1 MPTFR
6 YRAIGPT
13 GDVQTGTM
21 DAATEA
27 EVVARLQ
34 RQGAMPMRAE
44 PAERE
49 SWLTALWHAEFATR
63 QGLRRQETADFIRE
77 LATMLSAG
85 QDLDRAFL
93 YLHETA
99 PNTRV
104 RTMTAGLRDV
114 VRDGSPLAAALGRY
128 PRAFSR
134 LHVAMVSA
142 GEASGQLA
150 PTLAR
155 LADLLERQQRLAAS
169 VTSALIYP
177 CLLTVVAVGSIAL
190 LLTEVLP
197 QFVPLFEQSG
207 AKLPASTQLL
217 IATGAFVTRYGVFML
232 LGLAVMALV
241 VRAAFRL
248 PRFRLAMDRL
258 LLRVPIVGGLLREV
272 LAARFTRV
280 LGTLLVNG
288 VSLISALGFVRD
300 ALGNRAAMAAVE
312 RATASARAGG
322 GLALPLAEGRVFPLR
337 TTHLLRLGEE
347 NAELGPMALRAA
359 DIHEERTRI
368 ALQRIVALLVPAITI
383 IMGIAVAG
391 IVTSLLTAMLSLN
404 DLAAG

>member
-13 GDVQTGTM
+13 GDVQTGMM

-44 PAERE
+44 PANSE
-49 SWLTALWHAEFATR
+49 SWVTALWHAEFTTR
-63 QGLRRQETADFIRE
+63 KGLRRQETADFIRE

-85 QDLDRAFL
+85 QDLDRALL
-93 YLHETA
+93 YMYETA
-99 PNTRV
+99 SNARV
-104 RTMTAGLRDV
+104 RTMTAGLRDI
-114 VRDGSPLAAALGRY
+114 VRDGGPLADALGRY

-177 CLLTVVAVGSIAL
+177 CLLTIVAIGSIAL

-217 IATGAFVTRYGVFML
+217 IVTGAFVTQYGVFML
-232 LGLAVMALV
+232 LGLAVMVLV
-241 VRAAFRL
+241 ARAALRL
-248 PRFRLAMDRL
+248 TRFRLAVDRL
-258 LLRVPIVGGLLREV
+258 L
-272 LAARFTRV
+272 
-280 LGTLLVNG
+280 
-288 VSLISALGFVRD
+288 
-300 ALGNRAAMAAVE
+300 
-312 RATASARAGG
+312 
-322 GLALPLAEGRVFPLR
+322 
-337 TTHLLRLGEE
+337 
-347 NAELGPMALRAA
+347 
-359 DIHEERTRI
+359 
-368 ALQRIVALLVPAITI
+368 
-383 IMGIAVAG
+383 
-391 IVTSLLTAMLSLN
+391 
-404 DLAAG
+404 

>member
-1 MPTFR
+1 M
-6 YRAIGPT
+6 
-13 GDVQTGTM
+13 
-21 DAATEA
+21 
-27 EVVARLQ
+27 
-34 RQGAMPMRAE
+34 
-44 PAERE
+44 
-49 SWLTALWHAEFATR
+49 TALWHAEFATR

>member
-13 GDVQTGTM
+13 GDVQTGMM

-44 PAERE
+44 PANSE
-49 SWLTALWHAEFATR
+49 SWVTALWHAEFTTR
-63 QGLRRQETADFIRE
+63 KGLRRQETADFIRE

-85 QDLDRAFL
+85 QDLDRALL
-93 YLHETA
+93 YMHETA
-99 PNTRV
+99 SNARV
-104 RTMTAGLRDV
+104 RTMTAGLRDI
-114 VRDGSPLAAALGRY
+114 VRDGGPLADALGRY

-177 CLLTVVAVGSIAL
+177 CLLTIVAIGSIAL

-217 IATGAFVTRYGVFML
+217 IAAGAFVTQYGVFML
-232 LGLAVMALV
+232 LGLAVMVLV
-241 VRAAFRL
+241 ARAALRL
-248 PRFRLAMDRL
+248 PRFRLAVDRL
-258 LLRVPIVGGLLREV
+258 LLRVPIAGGVLREV

-300 ALGNRAAMAAVE
+300 AVGNRAAMEAVDRAA
-312 RATASARAGG
+312 ASARAGG
-322 GLALPLAEGRVFPLR
+322 GLALPLAAARVFPLR
-337 TTHLLRLGEE
+337 ATHLLRLGEE

>member
-13 GDVQTGTM
+13 GDVQTGMM

-44 PAERE
+44 PANSK
-49 SWLTALWHAEFATR
+49 SWVTALWHAEFTTR
-63 QGLRRQETADFIRE
+63 KGLRRQETADFIRE

-85 QDLDRAFL
+85 QDLDRALL
-93 YLHETA
+93 YMYETA
-99 PNTRV
+99 SNARV
-104 RTMTAGLRDV
+104 RTMTAGLRDI
-114 VRDGSPLAAALGRY
+114 VRDGGPLAVALGRY

-177 CLLTVVAVGSIAL
+177 CLLTIVAIGSIAL

-217 IATGAFVTRYGVFML
+217 IATGAFVTQYGVFML
-232 LGLAVMALV
+232 LGLAVMVLV
-241 VRAAFRL
+241 ARAALRL
-248 PRFRLAMDRL
+248 PRFRLAVDRL
-258 LLRVPIVGGLLREV
+258 LLRVPIAGGLLREV

-300 ALGNRAAMAAVE
+300 AVGNRAAMEAVDRAA
-312 RATASARAGG
+312 ASARAGG
-322 GLALPLAEGRVFPLR
+322 GLALPLAAARVFPLR
-337 TTHLLRLGEE
+337 ATHLLRLGEE

>member
-217 IATGAFVTRYGVFML
+217 IATGAFVTRYGLFML

-300 ALGNRAAMAAVE
+300 AVGNRAAMAAVE

-322 GLALPLAEGRVFPLR
+322 GLALPLAEARVFPLR